1 MILIGSDLTNE
12 SALSA
17 KWSANQ
23 MKYLDWLSVNLYVY
37 YFPSVHVHLINL
49 ANFNTTE
56 GDLGDFKCY
65 NMKVF
70 TKFTISSL
78 WRTKPSTVKTQAD

>member
-49 ANFNTTE
+49 ANSNTTE
-56 GDLGDFKCY
+56 GDLGDFKC
-65 NMKVF
+65 
-70 TKFTISSL
+70 
-78 WRTKPSTVKTQAD
+78 